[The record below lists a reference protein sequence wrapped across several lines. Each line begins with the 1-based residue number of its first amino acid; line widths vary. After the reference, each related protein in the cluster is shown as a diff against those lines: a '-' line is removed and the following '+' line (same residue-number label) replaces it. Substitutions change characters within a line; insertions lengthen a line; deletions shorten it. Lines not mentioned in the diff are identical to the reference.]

1 MMHSAHLLA
10 MKCASVAVVPEVSSG
25 SELPFI
31 LRALR
36 RQLRAKSVAANLS
49 LLDTTITQLF
59 RVRST
64 SELLAGCQTN
74 HVVILRLQVCLCVA
88 YSKRY
93 AIPGVEA
100 KVGTICTKQLCAPFT
115 NQQHPRAIPLPEP
128 SPLPSPP
135 PKPEPEPL
143 PLSLFSFHY

>member
-1 MMHSAHLLA
+1 M
-10 MKCASVAVVPEVSSG
+10 
-25 SELPFI
+25 
-31 LRALR
+31 
-36 RQLRAKSVAANLS
+36 AANLS

-74 HVVILRLQVCLCVA
+74 HVVFLRLQVCLCVA

-115 NQQHPRAIPLPEP
+115 NQQHPRAIELARAVAVAVATTEARAGAFAIVTV
-128 SPLPSPP
+128 LI
-135 PKPEPEPL
+135 
-143 PLSLFSFHY
+143 SLLILLITIC